1 MNNTIYFY
9 ISYDILI
16 FESEF
21 DSGYIFSDGI
31 NFYAYSIEDVIFRSS
46 PKKYSKLEDIIKE
59 YNIQLINKLD
69 DVKDEPIIGDDYI
82 RGTISGIK
90 EIFENDQEI
99 AELIEKGIISHV
111 KINYGET
118 EYSLWKFIKTE
129 IEVLN
134 KYFLKIEFWYH
145 PYVILSAADYNVWF
159 KEKDSNIEIPIR
171 DNCSYIGPYLENK
184 ISKNDISKIDKLVDK
199 IIALM

>member
-1 MNNTIYFY
+1 MNNTIYFF
-9 ISYDILI
+9 IPYDILI
-16 FESEF
+16 FDTKF
-21 DSGYIFSDGI
+21 NSGYIFSDGKY
-31 NFYAYSIEDVIFRSS
+31 FYAYTMEDLIFKN
-46 PKKYSKLEDIIKE
+46 PIKQYTNLEDILRE
-59 YNIQLINKLD
+59 YKISSINKLN
-69 DVKDEPIIGDDYI
+69 DVKDNPIVKDDYI
-82 RGTISGIK
+82 QRIVKRIK
-90 EIFENDQEI
+90 EIFENEQEI
-99 AELIEKGIISHV
+99 TELIEKGIISHV

-118 EYSLWKFIKTE
+118 EYSLWKFIKIE

-145 PYVILSAADYNVWF
+145 PYVILSTADYNVWF

-184 ISKNDISKIDKLVDK
+184 ISKDDISKIDKLVDK